1 MGADGQADGQFDY
14 VIVGAGSAGCV
25 LANRLTEDGKHRVL
39 LLEAGGK
46 DTNPWIHIPLGYG
59 RVFADPKVNWCY
71 STEPDPTCGNRR
83 IVQPRGKV
91 LGGSSSING
100 MIYIRGNAADYDHW
114 RQLGNA
120 GWSYQDVL
128 PYFRKSEDQVR
139 GEDPHHGTGGPL
151 AVSEQRD
158 FHPLARAHLRAAVEA
173 GYPLNR
179 DFNGAEQEGFGRYQ
193 VNMRNGRRWS
203 TARGFLR
210 QARKR
215 PNLAVVTNAYAR
227 RILFEGRRAV
237 GVEYTVGNETRE
249 VRPLA
254 EVILALGSFNS
265 PQLLQLSGVGPSALL
280 HSHGIDVVAEMPGV
294 GTGMQDHYLV
304 RTVYRC
310 KQPVTLNDVVG
321 SKLRSAGM
329 VVRYLAQRRGMMAMA
344 PVPTG
349 GFIRSDPSVASPD
362 IQTHIVLFSTSGAT
376 GRQGAGLHSFS
387 GMSSTAILLR
397 PESRGSVEIASADPR
412 DRPLIKS
419 RYLST
424 RRDCETLMRGVRAVR
439 NIMGQPALEDYV
451 GDEIE
456 PGADVTSDEALIEY
470 LRNFGNTGFHPTSTC
485 RMGPDK
491 TAVVDARLRVHGFE
505 GLRVVDASIMP
516 AIVSGNTNAP
526 VIMIAEKASDMI
538 LEDARNASDRN
549 VGA

>member
-1 MGADGQADGQFDY
+1 MAMGADGQFDY

-25 LANRLTEDGKHRVL
+25 LANRLTENGKHRVL

-59 RVFADPKVNWCY
+59 RVFSDPKVNWCY
-71 STEPDPTCGNRR
+71 STEPDATCGNRR

-114 RQLGNA
+114 RQFGNE

-139 GEDPHHGTGGPL
+139 GEDPYHGTGGPL

-158 FHPLARAHLRAAVEA
+158 FHPLARAHLQAAVEA
-173 GYPLNR
+173 GYPLNP
-179 DFNGAEQEGFGRYQ
+179 DFNGADQEGFGRYQ

-210 QARKR
+210 PAGKR
-215 PNLAVVTNAYAR
+215 PNLAVVTNAYAS

-249 VRPLA
+249 VRPQA

-280 HSHGIDVVAEMPGV
+280 QSHGIDVVADMPGV

-329 VVRYLAQRRGMMAMA
+329 VLRYLAQRRGMMAMA

-397 PESRGSVEIASADPR
+397 PESRGAVEIASADPR
-412 DRPLIKS
+412 ARPLIKS

-424 RRDCETLMRGVRAVR
+424 HRDCETLMRGVRAVR
-439 NIMGQPALEDYV
+439 NIMGQPALKDYV

-456 PGADVTSDEALIEY
+456 PGADVTSDEGLIEY

-526 VIMIAEKASDMI
+526 VIMIAEKAADMI
-538 LEDARNASDRN
+538 LEDARNAPDQN
-549 VGA
+549 IAA